1 MNEEQIKDAL
11 LKKALGYESDEIVEE
26 YTTDENGQA
35 VLSKRKITKKFNP
48 PDINALR
55 FLLEQLSLSDDE
67 ISHMTD
73 SQLIQEKERH
83 LQLLKE
89 KEKEKNENGNL

>member
-11 LKKALGYESDEIVEE
+11 LKRALGYESDEIVEE

-73 SQLIQEKERH
+73 SQLIQEKERL